1 LFVGEMGENL
11 DEEMDQDPLLE
22 FERWFEKARASGEAL
37 PEAMALAT
45 ASPAGVPSVRMV
57 LFKGINKGGFEF
69 FTNFN
74 SRKGRELEANPFA
87 SIVFWWER
95 LRRQV
100 RVEGRVQKVEE
111 EQADQY
117 FRTRPRGSQL
127 GAWASR
133 QSQVIPN
140 RADLENRAQAL
151 EVKYRGREVPRPP
164 FWGGFR
170 LIPDSMEFWLG
181 RADRLHDRLLYRRS
195 KDDRWILERLDP

>member
-1 LFVGEMGENL
+1 MGGIQ
-11 DEEMDQDPLLE
+11 DEELDPEPLLE
-22 FERWFEKARASGEAL
+22 FGKWFEKARESGEPL

-74 SRKGRELEANPFA
+74 SRKGRELEANRSA

-95 LRRQV
+95 VQRQV
-100 RVEGRVQKVEE
+100 RVEGRVQRVEE

-140 RADLENRAQAL
+140 RADLEDRVQAL
-151 EVKYRGREVPRPP
+151 EVKYRGQEVPRPP

-170 LIPDSMEFWLG
+170 LVPDSMEFWHG
-181 RADRLHDRLLYRRS
+181 QADRLHDRLRYRRS
-195 KDDRWILERLDP
+195 NDGRWIIERLAP